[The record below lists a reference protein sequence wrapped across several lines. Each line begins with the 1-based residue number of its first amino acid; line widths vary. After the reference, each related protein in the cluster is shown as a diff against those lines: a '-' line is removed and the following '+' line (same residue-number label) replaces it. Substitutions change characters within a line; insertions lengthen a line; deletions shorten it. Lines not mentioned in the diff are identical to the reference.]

1 MTQCP
6 VRMTEPDQNS
16 ENAGR
21 TSWLQPS
28 PEEEGLKRYVE
39 TIRERIWLV
48 VIALV
53 VTTGVAALYVA
64 TAQKTY
70 TAEAQ
75 LLITP
80 TPATDPVLASLGLLV
95 ESSDPTRD
103 VETATQ
109 LVKTPQVAAEV
120 KTRLHSSEST
130 VSLLDK
136 VTSSPV
142 AQSNLVAVTATG
154 DTAAQARDL
163 ANAFAQGTVQVRT
176 TAFQNEVNARLQQLE
191 ASSVSGKDISELQ
204 ALQGAPDP
212 NFRVSTL
219 AETPTG
225 PSSPKPLLSIAAG
238 IFAGLVL
245 GLGGA
250 FLAQT
255 LDPTL
260 RREAQLRRLYRLPI
274 LTRVPRQAGGRGR
287 RMPLSPRRLNTAGGE
302 AYRTLRATI
311 ARQPTEGK
319 DGQVILVTGPSAA
332 EGKSTTA
339 VNLASSLALTGKN
352 VILIEADLRRPSL
365 GPVLDMEPS
374 KGGVVSVLIENTR
387 LATALSS
394 SPTYGPNLQVL
405 LADQTGS
412 GWVTDLF
419 SIPASDALIK
429 DAKRL
434 ADYVVIDSPPL
445 NEVIDALPLARQA
458 DDVLVVVRLGTTRLD
473 RLNQLAELLAE
484 SGITPIGFAVV
495 GAPRAG
501 HSDYYYDHA
510 DRTRSD
516 GAGKGR
522 SLYKAPSRSG

>member
-1 MTQCP
+1 MPPLQMSP
-6 VRMTEPDQNS
+6 PED
-16 ENAGR
+16 NASA

-28 PEEEGLKRYVE
+28 PEDEGLKRYVQ

-48 VIALV
+48 VAVLA
-53 VTTGVAALYVA
+53 VTTAASILYVA
-64 TAQKTY
+64 TAQKSY
-70 TAEAQ
+70 DAEAQ

-109 LVKTPQVAAEV
+109 LVKTPQVAALV
-120 KTRLHSSEST
+120 KTSLHST
-130 VSLLDK
+130 DTTQALLDM
-136 VTSSPV
+136 VTSDPV
-142 AQSNLVAVTATG
+142 AQSNLVAITAS
-154 DTAAQARDL
+154 ANSPEEARDL
-163 ANAFAQGTVQVRT
+163 ANAFADSTVRQRT
-176 TAFQNEVNARLQQLE
+176 AAFQDEVNARIEQLQG
-191 ASSVSGKDISELQ
+191 SSVSGKDVQELQ

-212 NFRVSTL
+212 NFRVSTR
-219 AETPTG
+219 AETPTA
-225 PSSPKPLLSIAAG
+225 PASPKPVLSIAAG

-245 GLGGA
+245 GIGGA
-250 FLAQT
+250 FLSQT

-274 LTRVPRQAGGRGR
+274 LARVPRQGGRRGGR
-287 RMPLSPRRLNTAGGE
+287 VPLGPRRLSPAGAE

-311 ARQPTEGK
+311 ARKPKEGAG
-319 DGQVILVTGPSAA
+319 GQVILVTGPSAG

-339 VNLASSLALTGKN
+339 VNLASSLALTGKD

-365 GPVLDMEPS
+365 GPVLGMEPS

-387 LATALSS
+387 LATALTSS
-394 SPTYGPNLQVL
+394 QTYGPNLRAL
-405 LADQTGS
+405 LADQVGS

-419 SIPASDALIK
+419 SIPAADALVK
-429 DAKRL
+429 DARRL

-445 NEVIDALPLARQA
+445 NEVVDALPLARQA

-484 SGITPIGFAVV
+484 SDITPIGFTVV
-495 GAPRAG
+495 GGTLPGRTG
-501 HSDYYYDHA
+501 YYYAAAKA
-510 DRTRSD
+510 DSD
-516 GAGKGR
+516 GANQTR
-522 SLYKAPSRSG
+522 SPYKTPTKAR

>member
-1 MTQCP
+1 MTPAQ
-6 VRMTEPDQNS
+6 
-16 ENAGR
+16 ENDVSTA
-21 TSWLQPS
+21 WQQPS
-28 PEEEGLKRYVE
+28 PEEQGLKRYVE

-53 VTTGVAALYVA
+53 VTTGVALLYVV

-70 TAEAQ
+70 EGEAQ

-109 LVKTPQVAAEV
+109 LVKTPQVAALV
-120 KTRLHSSEST
+120 KDKLHSSDST
-130 VSLLDK
+130 QTLLSKVSS
-136 VTSSPV
+136 TPV
-142 AQSNLVAVTATG
+142 AQSNLVAITASE
-154 DTAAQARDL
+154 DSPAKARDL
-163 ANAFAQGTVQVRT
+163 ANAFANSTVEERT
-176 TAFQNEVNARLQQLE
+176 TVFQQEVNARLQQLQN
-191 ASSVSGKDISELQ
+191 STVSGGDVAELQ
-204 ALQGAPDP
+204 TLQGAPNP

-219 AETPTG
+219 AEA
-225 PSSPKPLLSIAAG
+225 PSSPSSPRPALSIAAG

-245 GLGGA
+245 GIGGA
-250 FLAQT
+250 FLSQT

-274 LTRVPRQAGGRGR
+274 LARIPRQGGRRAG
-287 RMPLSPRRLNTAGGE
+287 RMPLGPRRLSPAAAEG
-302 AYRTLRATI
+302 YRTLRATI

-319 DGQVILVTGPSAA
+319 GGQVILVTGPSAG

-339 VNLASSLALTGKN
+339 VNLASSLSMTGKD

-365 GPVLDMEPS
+365 AAVLEMKPS
-374 KGGVVSVLIENTR
+374 QGGVVSVLIEHTR
-387 LATALSS
+387 LSTALTSS
-394 SPTYGPNLQVL
+394 ATYGPNLKAL
-405 LADQTGS
+405 LADQIGS

-419 SIPASDALIK
+419 SIPAADAMIK
-429 DAKRL
+429 DARRL

-445 NEVIDALPLARQA
+445 NEVVDALPLARQA

-484 SGITPIGFAVV
+484 SRITPVGFAVV
-495 GAPRAG
+495 GAPSPGRG
-501 HSDYYYDHA
+501 GYYYA
-510 DRTRSD
+510 AAKAEAD
-516 GAGKGR
+516 GASQRR
-522 SLYKAPSRSG
+522 SLYESPSKSS

>member
-1 MTQCP
+1 MTPPQ
-6 VRMTEPDQNS
+6 
-16 ENAGR
+16 ENARG

-53 VTTGVAALYVA
+53 VTTAASVLYVV

-70 TAEAQ
+70 EAEAQ

-109 LVKTPQVAAEV
+109 LVKTPQVAAVV
-120 KTRLHSSEST
+120 KEKLHSTDST
-130 VSLLDK
+130 QTLLSK
-136 VTSSPV
+136 VASDPV
-142 AQSNLVAVTATG
+142 AQSNLVAVTATA
-154 DTAAQARDL
+154 DSPEQARDL
-163 ANAFAQGTVQVRT
+163 ANAFVDSTVQQRT
-176 TAFQNEVNARLQQLE
+176 TAFQDEVNTRLAQLKG
-191 ASSVSGKDISELQ
+191 SSTAGNDIGELE

-212 NFRVSTL
+212 NFRVSTR
-219 AETPTG
+219 AETPSG
-225 PSSPKPLLSIAAG
+225 PASPRPALSLAAG

-245 GLGGA
+245 GIGGA
-250 FLAQT
+250 FLSQT

-274 LTRVPRQAGGRGR
+274 LARVPRQGGRRGKSE
-287 RMPLSPRRLNTAGGE
+287 PLGPRRLSPAGAE
-302 AYRTLRATI
+302 AYRTLRATV
-311 ARQPTEGK
+311 AQRKPADEKG
-319 DGQVILVTGPSAA
+319 GQVILVTGPSAG

-339 VNLASSLALTGKN
+339 VNLASSLSLTGKD
-352 VILIEADLRRPSL
+352 VILIETDLRRPSL
-365 GPVLDMEPS
+365 GPVLGMEPS

-387 LATALSS
+387 LATALTSS
-394 SPTYGPNLQVL
+394 STYGPNL
-405 LADQTGS
+405 LADQIGS
-412 GWVTDLF
+412 GWITDLF
-419 SIPASDALIK
+419 SIPAADAMVN

-458 DDVLVVVRLGTTRLD
+458 DDVLIVVRLGTTRLD

-484 SGITPIGFAVV
+484 SEITPVGFTVV
-495 GAPRAG
+495 GGNQPGRSG
-501 HSDYYYDHA
+501 YYYAAAKEQA
-510 DRTRSD
+510 D
-516 GAGKGR
+516 G
-522 SLYKAPSRSG
+522 KAPSRSLHRASSKTS

>member
-1 MTQCP
+1 MTPPRSQA
-6 VRMTEPDQNS
+6 D
-16 ENAGR
+16 GG

-53 VTTGVAALYVA
+53 VTTGAAVLYVA

-70 TAEAQ
+70 QAEAQ

-109 LVKTPQVAAEV
+109 LVKTPQVAALV
-120 KTRLHSSEST
+120 KADLHSSDT
-130 VSLLDK
+130 TQSLLNK
-136 VTSSPV
+136 ITSDPV
-142 AQSNLVAVTATG
+142 AQSNLVAVTATA
-154 DTAAQARDL
+154 DSADEARDL
-163 ANAFAQGTVQVRT
+163 ANSFADSTIQERT
-176 TAFQNEVNARLQQLE
+176 TSFQEEVNSRLRQLQS
-191 ASSVSGKDISELQ
+191 SSVTGKDVQELE

-212 NFRVSTL
+212 NFRISVR

-225 PSSPKPLLSIAAG
+225 PASPKPVLSIAAG

-245 GLGGA
+245 GIGGA
-250 FLAQT
+250 FLSQT

-274 LTRVPRQAGGRGR
+274 LARVPRQGNRRQGNRRGKR
-287 RMPLSPRRLNTAGGE
+287 VPLGPRRQSSAGAE

-311 ARQPTEGK
+311 AQQPVEGK
-319 DGQVILVTGPSAA
+319 GGQVILVTGPSAG

-339 VNLASSLALTGKN
+339 VNLASSLALTGKE
-352 VILIEADLRRPSL
+352 VILIETDLRRPSL
-365 GPVLDMEPS
+365 AGALDMGPT

-387 LATALSS
+387 LASALTS
-394 SPTYGPNLQVL
+394 SPTYGPNLRVL

-419 SIPASDALIK
+419 SIPAADAMVK
-429 DAKRL
+429 DARRL
-434 ADYVVIDSPPL
+434 ADYVIIDSPPL

-458 DDVLVVVRLGTTRLD
+458 DDVLIVVRLGTTRLD

-484 SGITPIGFAVV
+484 SDITPIGFTVV
-495 GAPRAG
+495 GAPQPGRSG
-501 HSDYYYDHA
+501 YYYA
-510 DRTRSD
+510 AAAKAESD
-516 GAGKGR
+516 GLGPRR
-522 SLYKAPSRSG
+522 SPYRAPTKTS